1 MQVLLSYNFYKKLQ
15 TFDDNSYM
23 KQYGFVYSNFI
34 DLKSF
39 INNKNISKHNNVFIQ
54 VFTSVIEIKFINNII
69 EEIVSLIPHGEIIG
83 TTTAGEIY
91 KGKALSNTT
100 VISFT
105 IFEDVKIKAKLLNN
119 NDKYKL
125 GMNIANELIEED
137 TKVMILFSNGLLTD
151 GWSILKGIEYVNSKV
166 IVCGGQAGD
175 NGYLKEAFVFTKEG
189 ITKDGVV
196 AASLTGKKLNV
207 ATELNFSW
215 EPIGKIMTVTKASNN
230 RIFTIDNLK
239 AVDVYR
245 KYLGDEVTN
254 ELPMSATEFPL
265 IIKKNNIDIARVAFR
280 CYDDGSLSFLGN
292 VEIGDKIQFG
302 YGNISMIKDKA
313 LKIANKLIDNKNT
326 EAIFVY
332 ACSVRKVFMKN
343 NINLETSILNNIS
356 PTFGFFTYG
365 EFFKLN
371 HSNEIL
377 NTTMTVLGL
386 SEGEHNFSKN
396 SIELIK
402 NHSQSQS
409 IFEGKDL
416 GVISA
421 FTNLVNQ
428 VTKELQ
434 ESNDMLEK
442 QKCKIEKMNNVTKS
456 IMEINSKMLNS
467 CEVDSIFQMILNK
480 ALDII
485 PKGKMGSILIM
496 KDNKLH
502 YKAAK
507 GYISDEIKKLKYEIK
522 DMLYIYK
529 DGMCN
534 SENLFNPVILN
545 DLEKNLF
552 KEKNTY
558 ESWSKLIVKTPYE
571 MLTCGI
577 SIDGRIVGFIDIFN
591 ESEQESFD
599 EEDKKLLKYLCYD
612 IAIAFKNAELLE
624 NIIYMS
630 RYDSLTGIY
639 NRHYFGKLLDENLN
653 KARIAKES
661 FVICALDLNNFKEI
675 NDVHGH
681 AAGDEVLIQFVKT
694 FKEEI
699 STDDV
704 FGRVG
709 GDEFSVIFVNKNK
722 EQIKTIIYKIY
733 MRFEREVL
741 NFNGSERKINF
752 AHGLSQF
759 PDDSVGAYELLKIA
773 DKRMYEQKRKMKEV
787 EK

>member
-1 MQVLLSYNFYKKLQ
+1 
-15 TFDDNSYM
+15 M

-34 DLKSF
+34 ELESF
-39 INNKNISKHNNVFIQ
+39 ISNKNINQFDNVFIQ
-54 VFTSVIEIKFINNII
+54 VFTSVVKVKFISNII
-69 EEIVSLIPHGEIIG
+69 EEIMSLIPQAEIIG

-105 IFEDVKIKAKLLNN
+105 IFEKVKIKAKLLNN

-125 GMNIANELIEED
+125 GREIAKELIEED

-151 GWSILKGIEYVNSKV
+151 GWPILKGIESINNEV

-175 NGYLKEAFVFTKEG
+175 NGYLKEAFVFAKEG
-189 ITKDGVV
+189 IIKDGIV
-196 AASLTGKKLNV
+196 AASLTGKDLNIT
-207 ATELNFSW
+207 TELNFSW
-215 EPIGKIMTVTKASNN
+215 EPIGKIMTVTKAYNN

-239 AVDVYR
+239 AVEVYR

-265 IIKKNNIDIARVAFR
+265 IIKKNDINIARVAFR

-292 VEIGDKIQFG
+292 VEIGDKVQFG
-302 YGNISMIKDKA
+302 YGNISMIKGKA
-313 LKIANKLIDNKNT
+313 LKIANKLIENRNT

-332 ACSVRKVFMKN
+332 ACSVRKVFMRDN
-343 NINLETSILNNIS
+343 TSLETYDLNNIS

-365 EFFKLN
+365 EFFKVN
-371 HSNEIL
+371 HSNEVL
-377 NTTMTVLGL
+377 NIAMTMLGL
-386 SEGEHNFSKN
+386 SEGKN
-396 SIELIK
+396 TFCKNNIELIK
-402 NHSQSQS
+402 NHNQSQS
-409 IFEGKDL
+409 FFQGKDL
-416 GVISA
+416 GVINA
-421 FTNLVNQ
+421 FTNLLNQ

-434 ESNDMLEK
+434 ESNEILEK
-442 QKCKIEKMNNVTKS
+442 QKCKIQKMNNVTKS
-456 IMEINSKMLNS
+456 IMEINNKMLTI
-467 CEVDSIFQMILNK
+467 CEVDSVFQMILDK

-485 PKGKMGSILIM
+485 PKGKIGSILVI

-502 YKAAK
+502 YKAAQ
-507 GYISDEIKKLKYEIK
+507 GYTSDEIKKLKYEIK

-534 SENLFNPVILN
+534 SETLFNPVILKN
-545 DLEKNLF
+545 LEKNLF
-552 KEKNTY
+552 KEKNIY
-558 ESWSKLIVKTPYE
+558 ELWSKLVVKPPYE

-577 SIDGRIVGFIDIFN
+577 SIDERIVGFIDIFN
-591 ESEQESFD
+591 ESKQDSFD

-639 NRHYFGKLLDENLN
+639 NRHYFGKLLDETLN
-653 KARIAKES
+653 RAKMFKENFS
-661 FVICALDLNNFKEI
+661 ICALDLNNFKEI
-675 NDVHGH
+675 NDVYGH
-681 AAGDEVLIQFVKT
+681 DAGDKVLMQFAKT
-694 FKEEI
+694 FKGEI
-699 STDDV
+699 STNDV

-709 GDEFSVIFVNKNK
+709 GDEFSVIFINKNK
-722 EQIKTIIYKIY
+722 EQIKTIIDKIY
-733 MRFEREVL
+733 MDFEREIL
-741 NFNGSERKINF
+741 DFDESKRKISF
-752 AHGLSQF
+752 AYGLSKF
-759 PDDSVGAYELLKIA
+759 PDDSVDVYELLKIA
-773 DKRMYEQKRKMKEV
+773 DKRMYEQKIKMKKL

>member
-1 MQVLLSYNFYKKLQ
+1 
-15 TFDDNSYM
+15 M

-34 DLKSF
+34 ELESF
-39 INNKNISKHNNVFIQ
+39 ISNKNINQCDNVFIQ
-54 VFTSVIEIKFINNII
+54 VFTSVVKVEFISNII
-69 EEIVSLIPHGEIIG
+69 EEIMSLIPQAEIIG

-91 KGKALSNTT
+91 KGKALRNTT

-105 IFEDVKIKAKLLNN
+105 IFEQVKIKAKLLNN

-125 GMNIANELIEED
+125 GREIAGELIEED

-151 GWSILKGIEYVNSKV
+151 GSLILKGIESINNKV

-175 NGYLKEAFVFTKEG
+175 NGYLKEAFVFAKEG
-189 ITKDGVV
+189 ITKDGIV
-196 AASLTGKKLNV
+196 AATLTGKDLNV
-207 ATELNFSW
+207 ITELNFSW

-254 ELPMSATEFPL
+254 GLPMSATEFPL
-265 IIKKNNIDIARVAFR
+265 IIKKNDIDIARVAFR

-313 LKIANKLIDNKNT
+313 LKIANKLIDNRNI

-332 ACSVRKVFMKN
+332 ACSVRKVFMGHN
-343 NINLETSILNNIS
+343 TSLETYELNNIS

-365 EFFKLN
+365 EFFKVN
-371 HSNEIL
+371 HSNEVL
-377 NTTMTVLGL
+377 NITMTMLGL
-386 SEGEHNFSKN
+386 SEGKN
-396 SIELIK
+396 TFCKNKIELIK
-402 NHSQSQS
+402 KRNQSQS
-409 IFEGKDL
+409 FFEGKDL
-416 GVISA
+416 GVINA

-434 ESNDMLEK
+434 ESNEILEK

-456 IMEINSKMLNS
+456 IMEINNKMLTS
-467 CEVDSIFQMILNK
+467 CEVDSVFQMILDK

-485 PKGKMGSILIM
+485 PKGKIGSILII

-507 GYISDEIKKLKYEIK
+507 GYVSDEIKKMKYEIK
-522 DMLYIYK
+522 DMLHIYK
-529 DGMCN
+529 DEMYN
-534 SENLFNPVILN
+534 SESLFNPVILKN
-545 DLEKNLF
+545 LEKNLF

-558 ESWSKLIVKTPYE
+558 ELWSKLVVKPPYE
-571 MLTCGI
+571 ILTCGI
-577 SIDGRIVGFIDIFN
+577 SIDERIVGFIDIFN
-591 ESEQESFD
+591 ESEQDSFD

-639 NRHYFGKLLDENLN
+639 NRHYFGKLLDETLN
-653 KARIAKES
+653 RAKMLKEN
-661 FVICALDLNNFKEI
+661 FFICALDLNNFKEI
-675 NDVHGH
+675 NDVYGH
-681 AAGDEVLIQFVKT
+681 DAGDKVLMQFANT
-694 FKEEI
+694 FKGEI
-699 STDDV
+699 STNDV

-709 GDEFSVIFVNKNK
+709 GDEFSVIFINKNN
-722 EQIKTIIYKIY
+722 EQIKTIIDKIY
-733 MRFEREVL
+733 MHFEIEIL
-741 NFNGSERKINF
+741 DFNESKRKISF
-752 AHGLSQF
+752 AYGLSQF
-759 PDDSVGAYELLKIA
+759 PDDSVDVYELLKIA
-773 DKRMYEQKRKMKEV
+773 DKRMYEQKRKMKET